1 MASSLNNLKT
11 TVGSLSPTTIWKDR
25 EHWLEIQNASVEA
38 WGKMDADQRESV
50 VKFVS
55 HDLQELLETV
65 EDWIPYSLTVEEG
78 KYMDVSFR
86 LIMASLEAHVEE
98 MKKITATQIR
108 EAQAGTAAILGELS
122 GGTPAV

>member
-1 MASSLNNLKT
+1 
-11 TVGSLSPTTIWKDR
+11 
-25 EHWLEIQNASVEA
+25 
-38 WGKMDADQRESV
+38 MDADQRESV